1 VVLAWFLLSV
11 AVGFPSSIPASPATR
26 HHVEELPMMSVTQQ
40 QHGTRRSAAGQGASN
55 VRHSP
60 SSERPGARPAEGAG
74 NGAMLQLPMPAVGF
88 GDQLHRRLSADNLR
102 LAVRLQRLEA
112 ELAGLRRAL
121 HRASSEASTDPL
133 TGLANRRAF
142 DHALQT
148 AATHG
153 QVSPAQ
159 LLLADIDHFKELNDA
174 HGHHFGDAVLCIIGG
189 VFKAGV
195 RRDTLVARLGGD
207 EFALLLPEPG
217 GFDTSVIA
225 RRLCQRIAERPL
237 TVRGRPERCER
248 ITVSIGLAGLRAGD
262 RPADWYA
269 RADAA
274 LYAAKRGGRNR
285 VMEAA
290 RDVG

>member
-1 VVLAWFLLSV
+1 MA
-11 AVGFPSSIPASPATR
+11 
-26 HHVEELPMMSVTQQ
+26 SVTQQ
-40 QHGTRRSAAGQGASN
+40 PHGTRRSANGHGASN
-55 VRHSP
+55 GRHSA
-60 SSERPGARPAEGAG
+60 SSERPGAGPAGGGG
-74 NGAMLQLPMPAVGF
+74 NGAMPQLPISAVGF
-88 GDQLHRRLSADNLR
+88 GDPLHRRLSAENLR
-102 LAVRLQRLEA
+102 LAARLQRLEA

-174 HGHHFGDAVLCIIGG
+174 HGHHFGDAVLRIIGG
-189 VFKAGV
+189 MLKAGV

-207 EFALLLPEPG
+207 EFALLLPEPPG
-217 GFDTSVIA
+217 SARDPDGFDTSAIA

-237 TVRGRPERCER
+237 IVRGHSERCER
-248 ITVSIGLAGLRAGD
+248 ITVSIGLAGFQAGD

-274 LYAAKRGGRNR
+274 LYAAKRDGRNR
-285 VMEAA
+285 VVEAA
-290 RDVG
+290 RDVV